1 MTFEQFSAVVTPQR
15 CMVGVKVIG
24 AFNLGMAIANGIRLN
39 GAQLGFNIA
48 ATAMCVGSYY
58 MFQEILK
65 MMEQTKEMKDI
76 RIGLEADIW
85 EMEHPTHPTEQ

>member
-1 MTFEQFSAVVTPQR
+1 VTFEQFSAVVTPQR
-15 CMVGVKVIG
+15 CMIGVKVVG

-48 ATAMCVGSYY
+48 GAVMCVGSYY
-58 MFQEILK
+58 MFREILV
-65 MMEQTKEMKDI
+65 MMKQNQEMKDI

-85 EMEHPTHPTEQ
+85 EMEHPTEPRVQ

>member
-1 MTFEQFSAVVTPQR
+1 VTFEQFSAVVTPQR
-15 CMVGVKVIG
+15 CMTGVKVVG

-39 GAQLGFNIA
+39 VSQLGFNIA

-58 MFQEILK
+58 LFREILV
-65 MMEQTKEMKDI
+65 MMKQNQEMKDI

-85 EMEHPTHPTEQ
+85 EMEHPTEPRVQ